1 MRNLESLAC
10 SQKPVQHRAQVHKIQ
25 CHPNTQHAALL
36 DTMEATTTL
45 ADALLD
51 DLDDLSDVEETRDT
65 QEEQEEVNES
75 AENGKKSHEVT
86 TTTNGGAPA
95 FSRRQLLDDASLQ
108 AHLEAVR
115 KCDSSKPSSDRKQ
128 QEEKEHQLIIQS
140 NKHLAN
146 LANEMAR
153 AHGDLCAA
161 YKPKFSEL
169 EELVVDPV
177 KYKSAVRVIGNEMD
191 ITKVNDGLN
200 EFLSSNQIITISVSS
215 STTAGRPLTPEELDA
230 VDRAAT
236 YMEEISEVQQE
247 LTRFVESRMESLAPS
262 VCAIIGPTIAA
273 IMLGLAGG
281 LAELSRIPACNL
293 QVLGQVKQNATSRA
307 GFSSMNTK
315 PHTGILAHCHL
326 VKSVPSYLQK
336 KTLKVVAAKLAL
348 ATRCDFTNV
357 DTGRP
362 RSDVA
367 GRRFR
372 DEIETKIAAWQTQ
385 DKAPVLK
392 ALPK

>member
-1 MRNLESLAC
+1 
-10 SQKPVQHRAQVHKIQ
+10 
-25 CHPNTQHAALL
+25 
-36 DTMEATTTL
+36 MEATTTL

-51 DLDDLSDVEETRDT
+51 DLDDLSDVEET
-65 QEEQEEVNES
+65 QESHEEQEAKES
-75 AENGKKSHEVT
+75 AVNGKQAHDVT
-86 TTTNGGAPA
+86 ATTNGYSAAP
-95 FSRRQLLDDASLQ
+95 SRRRLLNDASLK

-153 AHGDLCAA
+153 AHGDLCTA
-161 YKPKFSEL
+161 YKPKFPEL
-169 EELVVDPV
+169 EELVVDPI
-177 KYKSAVRVIGNEMD
+177 KYKSAIRVIGNEMD
-191 ITKVNDGLN
+191 MTKVNDGLN

-236 YMEEISEVQQE
+236 YMEEIAEVQQE

-262 VCAIIGPTIAA
+262 VCALIGPSIAA
-273 IMLGLAGG
+273 NMLGLAGG

-293 QVLGQVKQNATSRA
+293 QVLGQVKQNAASRA
-307 GFSSMNTK
+307 GFSSIATK
-315 PHTGILAHCHL
+315 PHTGILAECEL
-326 VKSVPSYLQK
+326 VKSVPSFLQK
-336 KTLKVVAAKLAL
+336 KALKVVAAKLAL
-348 ATRCDFTNV
+348 AARCDFINV
-357 DTGRP
+357 DTGRQ
-362 RSDVA
+362 RSA
-367 GRRFR
+367 ESGRHFR
-372 DEIETKIAAWQTQ
+372 GEIETKIAAWQTQ